1 MYQLQVTAF
10 DNNRKSRN
18 VLGSNNWITTI
29 TKLKNEMT
37 QCGFKRFWSEY
48 LDICDDVTIPAY
60 RKERMLEHL
69 VKSAVLQS
77 STGGR
82 F

>member
-18 VLGSNNWITTI
+18 VSGSNNWIATI
-29 TKLKNEMT
+29 TSLKNEMT
-37 QCGFKRFWSEY
+37 YNGFKRFWSEY
-48 LDICDDVTIPAY
+48 LDVCEDMTIPAY
-60 RKERMLEHL
+60 RKERQLEHL
-69 VKSAVLQS
+69 VKSAVLQT